1 MADSLGYDVVPP
13 KQVMTLEEVA
23 ALLPPAAQTNF
34 NKQIDVLAERIAGR
48 IRSFEI

>member
-1 MADSLGYDVVPP
+1 
-13 KQVMTLEEVA
+13 VA